1 MATKDMVI
9 QILETPEWAL
19 RRVERAYER
28 YERAFTRCTGG
39 AIRYDKERVSG
50 GGGDPDMTLINFVQR
65 SDELD
70 EAKARYEEAKKDAEA
85 LISKLSDERLETV
98 LKGRYVSAPALT
110 WTQLATTLGVS
121 ERHARRM
128 KCMAIDNLVEMMYA
142 DATMTA

>member
-50 GGGDPDMTLINFVQR
+50 GSGDPDMPLINFVQR

-98 LKGRYVSAPALT
+98 LKGRYVSAPTLT